1 MQVECATTD
10 SLNARHSAHLQRVS
24 AQLSH
29 HADNASSA
37 ASANGSSDANGDSS
51 SAAVP
56 PRKRARTDS
65 GSNFGCSSAA
75 TTADNS
81 AANSNAEC
89 HPPGNEDEPE
99 SDSPESFLQSVPLAV
114 LQNVPGTVL
123 PASSSSSSDTSPLLK
138 TEPLH
143 C

>member
-24 AQLSH
+24 AQLSQ
-29 HADNASSA
+29 HADSNTASTNS
-37 ASANGSSDANGDSS
+37 SSDGNSDSS
-51 SAAVP
+51 SAAEP

-81 AANSNAEC
+81 AANSNAESY
-89 HPPGNEDEPE
+89 PPNTDDEPE
-99 SDSPESFLQSVPLAV
+99 SDSPENFLQNVPLAV
-114 LQNVPGTVL
+114 LQNVPGTAL
-123 PASSSSSSDTSPLLK
+123 PASSSSSDTPPLLK
-138 TEPLH
+138 TEPLQ
-143 C
+143 